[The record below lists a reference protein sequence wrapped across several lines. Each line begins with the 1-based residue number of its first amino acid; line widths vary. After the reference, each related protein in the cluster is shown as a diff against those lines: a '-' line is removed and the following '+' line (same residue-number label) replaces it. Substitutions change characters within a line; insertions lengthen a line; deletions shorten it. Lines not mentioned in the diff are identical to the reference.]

1 MSGGPGA
8 NTTARKRALRD
19 AATGT
24 QVGSKSRRANP
35 AGQAAAMLLSMEK
48 KSWEELE
55 ELAEH
60 VADVAG
66 LMYHGQIT
74 ATGTFN
80 MQLGCPVE
88 YAHDGVDIS
97 IAGKTGMLYFRVYV
111 VTPES
116 MMKAS
121 ALHDDEIDSDGFG
134 EWELG
139 DGTVE

>member
-1 MSGGPGA
+1 MSGGPSA
-8 NTTARKRALRD
+8 TTHARKRALAS
-19 AATGT
+19 AATAS
-24 QVGSKSRRANP
+24 QLGSKAKRANP

-48 KSWEELE
+48 KSWEDIADV
-55 ELAEH
+55 AEH

-74 ATGTFN
+74 AAGTFN

-88 YAHDGVDIS
+88 YAHDGVDVS

-116 MMKAS
+116 MMRDE
-121 ALHDDEIDSDGFG
+121 LDDADGADGYG